1 MIFSTIASEKE
12 KGNPSGITSICSA
25 NRFVVESSLRHAKS
39 LDTFVLIE
47 ATSNQVD
54 QYGGYTGMTPDQF
67 RNYIYDIAASLEFST
82 DKIILG
88 GDHLGPNVWQNESS
102 ESAMKKAEE
111 QIAAYVKADFRKIH
125 LDTSFSLGDDDK
137 IECKKLAP
145 EISTKRAARLCK
157 ISERT
162 FNDNFTNRNKPV
174 YVIGTEVPIPGGAL
188 EDEETIS
195 NTSVGDLE
203 STIELTK
210 ESFYAEGLE
219 DAWERV
225 IAVVVQPGVEFS
237 DNKVFPYLRANNQE
251 IIKKIE
257 SYERLNFEAHST
269 DYQSKQALTEMVADH
284 FAILKVGPWLTF
296 VLREALFALA
306 SIEDELIKCSKSI
319 VPSNFR
325 KIVEDEMTHNQK
337 YWSNHYH
344 GTEAEIGIARLFS
357 YSDRIRYYWTNKNI
371 NSALNE
377 LLNNLKSTN
386 IPESLVSQY
395 LPIQYSEIKDHKI
408 ENNPRSFINSN
419 ISRVLSIY
427 QSATGGFSEE

>member
-1 MIFSTIASEKE
+1 MIFSTISSEQKE
-12 KGNPSGITSICSA
+12 GNTIGITSICSA
-25 NRFVVESSLRHAKS
+25 NRFVIESSLRHAKKQ
-39 LDTFVLIE
+39 DTFVLIE

-54 QYGGYTGMTPDQF
+54 QYGGYIGMTPDQF
-67 RNYIYDIAASLEFST
+67 RDYVHDIATTLKFPA

-111 QIAAYVKADFRKIH
+111 QIATYVKAGFRKIH

-137 IECKKLAP
+137 IQGKQLTP

-162 FNDNFTNRNKPV
+162 YTDNYTNNDKPV

-188 EDEETIS
+188 DDEETIS
-195 NTSVGDLE
+195 NTCVGDLE
-203 STIELTK
+203 RTIELTK
-210 ESFYAEGLE
+210 ESFYSECLE

-225 IAVVVQPGVEFS
+225 IDVVVQPGVEFS
-237 DNKVFPYLRANNQE
+237 DNKVFPYVRANNQE

-269 DYQSKQALTEMVADH
+269 DYQSKQALTKMVEDH
-284 FAILKVGPWLTF
+284 FSILKVGPWLTF
-296 VLREALFALA
+296 ALREALFALA
-306 SIEDELIKCSKSI
+306 SIEDELQKYSNSI
-319 VPSNFR
+319 TPSNFR
-325 KIVEDEMTHNQK
+325 RIVEDEMIQNPK
-337 YWSNHYH
+337 YWINHYH

-357 YSDRIRYYWTNKNI
+357 YSDRIRYYWSNKNI
-371 NSALNE
+371 NSALNV
-377 LLNNLKSTN
+377 LLNNLDNTY

-395 LPIQYSEIKDHKI
+395 LPIEYSELKENKI
-408 ENNPRSFINSN
+408 ENNSESFINSK

-427 QSATGGFSEE
+427 QSATRGFNEE